1 MGRKR
6 QGTEAKQRHTITID
20 PEVLE
25 RVAEFGRVRGIHG
38 LSGSIERL
46 VRLAL
51 LSEWILETR
60 TNMIELFLSVRA
72 LIMASGLPF
81 EEYPI
86 CGHYRTDFR
95 ISGRYVFIAFDL
107 PAGERVATMF
117 PRRRRV
123 VVVTHGSSARDPRV
137 VDLIGFSK
145 LLRRWVPPD
154 RPAEALVTGL
164 SRSG

>member
-25 RVAEFGRVRGIHG
+25 RVAEFGRVRGING

-95 ISGRYVFIAFDL
+95 ISGRSPSIYR
-107 PAGERVATMF
+107 PENGWR
-117 PRRRRV
+117 PCS
-123 VVVTHGSSARDPRV
+123 HGD
-137 VDLIGFSK
+137 G
-145 LLRRWVPPD
+145 
-154 RPAEALVTGL
+154 GL
-164 SRSG
+164 SS

>member
-25 RVAEFGRVRGIHG
+25 RVAEFGRVRGING

-107 PAGERVATMF
+107 PA
-117 PRRRRV
+117 
-123 VVVTHGSSARDPRV
+123 
-137 VDLIGFSK
+137 
-145 LLRRWVPPD
+145 
-154 RPAEALVTGL
+154 LVTGL